1 MLRATAIL
9 GLLLL
14 GGCDVALSLART
26 AGQAGLDHTLG
37 GYVHRTITEPM
48 PFVRV
53 ASKRALANMAVKIKR
68 TWKDEDGWHV
78 EGEARKR
85 VIEIW
90 LEPLSKQTTMIRVV
104 VTKDIISKDGAT
116 AHEVIEQAIHAL
128 NVLKAQAMLS
138 RLGYEPGSV
147 DGLLGAADTQGHH
160 FVPEPQPPAA
170 RRRGD
175 AQSAE
180 RARAGP
186 QDQAALSPYRRASRT
201 LGVDPPP
208 GSALSSRPPTDPR
221 QTPP

>member
-147 DGLLGAADTQGHH
+147 DGLLG
-160 FVPEPQPPAA
+160 PQT
-170 RRRGD
+170 
-175 AQSAE
+175 
-180 RARAGP
+180 
-186 QDQAALSPYRRASRT
+186 RRAIISFQNRNRLLRDGEVT
-201 LGVDPPP
+201 PNLL
-208 GSALSSRPPTDPR
+208 SALEQGRKIKR
-221 QTPP
+221 R